1 MHDGKSSQARKSD
14 RLKEEDAFMELHGGK
29 GARLIYW
36 TVCQIEAAGNAVWCL
51 LRGRRTVNNARQR
64 QDCGPVSNC
73 GTQAMSSSA
82 AAPVV
87 PLRTRP

>member
-1 MHDGKSSQARKSD
+1 MHDDKPSQARKSD
-14 RLKEEDAFMELHGGK
+14 REKEEDAFMELHGGK

-36 TVCQIEAAGNAVWCL
+36 TVCQVEAAGNAVWCL
-51 LRGRRTVNNARQR
+51 LRRRRTANNARQR
-64 QDCGPVSNC
+64 QDCGPGSNC

-87 PLRTRP
+87 PLRTHP